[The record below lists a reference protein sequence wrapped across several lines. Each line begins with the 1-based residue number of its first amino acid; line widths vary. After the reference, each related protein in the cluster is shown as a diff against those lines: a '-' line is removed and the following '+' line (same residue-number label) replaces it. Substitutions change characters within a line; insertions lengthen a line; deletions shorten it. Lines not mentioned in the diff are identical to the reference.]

1 MQRAQETRV
10 EFGTACRIILN
21 RQLTSGFLN
30 EPARRHKR
38 KRIQKK
44 WLKRYG
50 YKAAPDE
57 NIYYTKEPT
66 HAIMMHPA
74 TFKRFV
80 DAFLGDENKA
90 AEAIYKSITGG
101 NKA

>member
-50 YKAAPDE
+50 YKEVVVESDGW
-57 NIYYTKEPT
+57 NVKESGEG
-66 HAIMMHPA
+66 MV
-74 TFKRFV
+74 TFEK
-80 DAFLGDENKA
+80 EM
-90 AEAIYKSITGG
+90 E
-101 NKA
+101 